1 MQAGPSESG
10 AKTMRAETGFKAGCV
25 AIVGRPNVGK
35 STLLNR
41 LVGEKISIV
50 SRKPQTTRWRVQG
63 IKSTSDYQ
71 IVFADTPG
79 YQTRFGK
86 LAHRRMNR
94 EVVNSLVHIDLAL
107 FMVEAAKW
115 GREDQRV
122 AGLLKGLK
130 APVILVVNKRDLLKD
145 HARLLPYI
153 DSLKQQAPFTE
164 AIPISAKKQR
174 DVDLLERR
182 VAALLPEGE
191 PLFPSEQI
199 TDRSERFIAAE
210 YIREKALLRLGD
222 ELPYKLSV
230 VIEKFKDEGG
240 LVSIFAVLRVERRS
254 HIAMVIGE
262 NGKTLKAIGEA
273 ARKDLEGFFAKKV
286 YLQTW
291 VKMSKSGPRSIAPE
305 ES

>member
-1 MQAGPSESG
+1 M
-10 AKTMRAETGFKAGCV
+10 KVETGFKAGCV
-25 AIVGRPNVGK
+25 AIIGRPNVGK

-50 SRKPQTTRWRVQG
+50 SRKPQTTRWRIQG
-63 IKSTSDYQ
+63 IKSTQDYQ

-79 YQTRFGK
+79 YQTRFGE

-94 EVVNSLVHIDLAL
+94 EVVNSLAHIDLAL

-145 HARLLPYI
+145 HAQLLPYLEA
-153 DSLKQQAPFTE
+153 LKQQVSFTE
-164 AIPISAKKQR
+164 AVPISAKKQR
-174 DVDLLERR
+174 DVDLLENR

-230 VIEKFKDEGG
+230 GIEKFKDEGG

-291 VKMSKSGPRSIAPE
+291 VKMNKPGPRTLAPE
-305 ES
+305 GG

>member
-1 MQAGPSESG
+1 M
-10 AKTMRAETGFKAGCV
+10 KAETGFKAGCV

-63 IKSTSDYQ
+63 IKSTQDHQ

-86 LAHRRMNR
+86 RVHQRMNR

-122 AGLLKGLK
+122 ARLLQGLK

-145 HARLLPYI
+145 HAQLLPYI

-182 VAALLPEGE
+182 AASPMAFRV
-191 PLFPSEQI
+191 FPFSPM
-199 TDRSERFIAAE
+199 TMAMW
-210 YIREKALLRLGD
+210 
-222 ELPYKLSV
+222 
-230 VIEKFKDEGG
+230 
-240 LVSIFAVLRVERRS
+240 ERRS
-254 HIAMVIGE
+254 
-262 NGKTLKAIGEA
+262 T
-273 ARKDLEGFFAKKV
+273 RRTAKMDTKPPSS
-286 YLQTW
+286 LNFSMTTDNL
-291 VKMSKSGPRSIAPE
+291 
-305 ES
+305 